1 MLFPDISGVNS
12 DIVYS
17 LLDSADGFFSID
29 EQTGVI
35 SLERPLDRELQA
47 TYELRALA
55 SDQGSPRFSSVCQVV
70 ISVLDINDNPPVFEH
85 REYTA
90 TVSED
95 VTVGTQLLRVQAAS
109 RDTEANG
116 EISYGIISGNE
127 HGLFSV
133 DPRTGMLVLEGV
145 EVDKRALH
153 VSPATRLSSGDV
165 FVIEP
170 LDYEASH
177 EYYITIEATD
187 GGSPPL
193 SDMATVNINL
203 TDVNDNRPV
212 FSQDVYTAVVS
223 EDTELGRTVVTVR
236 ARAPGHPR
244 DIHISTFSLLSRGPA
259 PSLRHYLLR
268 ITHRFHLSHICTC
281 GKSPSGGRAKLGPA
295 LFIHIAAPSSCVICH
310 TCSHSLI
317 ERPLIH

>member
-1 MLFPDISGVNS
+1 MVWKTLIHAFPDISGLNS

-55 SDQGSPRFSSVCQVV
+55 SDQGSPRFSSVCLVV

-95 VTVGTQLLRVQAAS
+95 VTAGTQLLRVQAAS

-133 DPRTGMLVLEGV
+133 DPRTGMLILDDV
-145 EVDKRALH
+145 EVNKGLFLWWESLACLTCLPH
-153 VSPATRLSSGDV
+153 LSSGDV

-177 EYYITIEATD
+177 EHYITIEATD

-223 EDTELGRTVVTVR
+223 EDTELGRTVATVR
-236 ARAPGHPR
+236 PHPHFNFLPFIPR
-244 DIHISTFSLLSRGPA
+244 PSTFAQSLFTAHYSLLT
-259 PSLRHYLLR
+259 LITYLHLWEVTIWRH
-268 ITHRFHLSHICTC
+268 S
-281 GKSPSGGRAKLGPA
+281 
-295 LFIHIAAPSSCVICH
+295 
-310 TCSHSLI
+310 
-317 ERPLIH
+317 